1 MCDFNRFEKIFGID
15 NSKRQTPIKTPTTTP
30 SRKRKQRLLKDE
42 PNKRKQAEEASFV
55 LDISMNSKL
64 RNESIVN
71 RTMSPLARIKNLE
84 PKFISPDKKPILEYL
99 SCGVDE
105 FVRESVEEPSNVYDS
120 DVSDGL

>member
-30 SRKRKQRLLKDE
+30 SRKRKQRLLKNE
-42 PNKRKQAEEASFV
+42 PKKRKQAEEATFV

-71 RTMSPLARIKNLE
+71 RTMSPLARIQNLE

-99 SCGVDE
+99 SCGVEE
-105 FVRESVEEPSNVYDS
+105 FVEEPLNVYDS